1 MATHESDLVVPA
13 LAVIARFRDGV
24 SVSELGPLI
33 RLTIRPDAD
42 DLAPLASG
50 RGDRLSQ
57 KIRNLVSHRTLEK
70 QGLARFVSGAPAGRF
85 FITRKGEAVVALAD
99 GSRLGRFRPAPE
111 PPVDAGLF
119 A

>member
-13 LAVIARFRDGV
+13 LTVIARFRDGV
-24 SVSELGPLI
+24 SVSELAPLI
-33 RLTIRPDAD
+33 RLTIRPDAED
-42 DLAPLASG
+42 REPLASG

-57 KIRNLVSHRTLEK
+57 KIRNLVSHRTLER

-85 FITRKGEAVVALAD
+85 FITKKGEAMVALVD
-99 GSRLGRFRPAPE
+99 GSPQRRFRPAPE